1 MVDNKL
7 AGLAATEDRLAAAAD
22 AGASEGAGQ
31 TDVQTAS
38 ADGAPAETGTGNATG
53 EPAGVVDPMSSK
65 TSDEQVDAVVTRTE
79 PEKDAAAADKASQPA
94 SVVVSTGSLNA
105 GSVDNTGQVPDATSQ
120 ATGNSPANKYPAPT
134 PTRDSAVHQLDLKIA
149 ELAYFCN
156 DFNHKLDP
164 ARQAMV
170 DAIRSYSPG

>member
-22 AGASEGAGQ
+22 ANAETDPQ

-38 ADGAPAETGTGNATG
+38 ADGEKPEPETGNATG
-53 EPAGVVDPMSSK
+53 EPAGVTDPASSK
-65 TSDEQVDAVVTRTE
+65 TGADQVDVVVTRTE
-79 PEKDAAAADKASQPA
+79 PEKDAAAADKAAQPA
-94 SVVVSTGSLNA
+94 DATVGTGSLNA
-105 GSVDNTGQVPDATSQ
+105 GSVDNTGQAPDATSQ